1 MFSLLSADVMATP
14 SNKLA
19 GKWCIVTGG
28 GAGIGQAIAE
38 TFAAE
43 GASIAL
49 VARSKDK
56 LEEVVLPSCLQH
68 DCLDSFTPAWTCH
81 ICSNIQVAKGCKSKG
96 APQVETY
103 SVDLSDLQ
111 ALDKFA
117 KSFLS
122 SHKHCDV
129 LVNNAGVMGQGTP
142 TEGKQAFILLVGCE
156 HQKFLPFMQVE
167 LTVCWYYLQYRR
179 CCTGDITKWEKCI
192 QLNLLAPMA
201 LTHAF
206 SPGMVEKKVGVPPYM
221 LSSTYNCFTCVEQC
235 AKLSVMEVACSLC
248 PVIPSNNVAC

>member
-1 MFSLLSADVMATP
+1 MFGRLSADVMAT
-14 SNKLA
+14 SSRKLA

-68 DCLDSFTPAWTCH
+68 DCLDSFTPAWTSH
-81 ICSNIQVAKGCKSKG
+81 ICFNVQVAKGCKSKG

-117 KSFLS
+117 KSFLT

-142 TEGKQAFILLVGCE
+142 TEGKQLFILLVRCA
-156 HQKFLPFMQVE
+156 HSKLLSFMQAE
-167 LTVCWYYLQYRR
+167 LTVCWHNLQYG
-179 CCTGDITKWEKCI
+179 CFTGDISKWEKCI

-206 SPGMVEKKVGVPPYM
+206 SPGMVEKKVGLPFYM
-221 LSSTYNCFTCVEQC
+221 LSPTSTVSHVWS
-235 AKLSVMEVACSLC
+235 SVHSCL
-248 PVIPSNNVAC
+248 

>member
-1 MFSLLSADVMATP
+1 MFGRLSADVMAT
-14 SNKLA
+14 SSRKLA

-68 DCLDSFTPAWTCH
+68 DCLDGFTPAWTSH
-81 ICSNIQVAKGCKSKG
+81 ICFNVQVAKGCKSKG

-142 TEGKQAFILLVGCE
+142 TEGKQVFILLVRCE
-156 HQKFLPFMQVE
+156 QRQFLSFMQAE
-167 LTVCWYYLQYRR
+167 LTAYWHYLLYR
-179 CCTGDITKWEKCI
+179 
-192 QLNLLAPMA
+192 
-201 LTHAF
+201 
-206 SPGMVEKKVGVPPYM
+206 
-221 LSSTYNCFTCVEQC
+221 
-235 AKLSVMEVACSLC
+235 
-248 PVIPSNNVAC
+248 